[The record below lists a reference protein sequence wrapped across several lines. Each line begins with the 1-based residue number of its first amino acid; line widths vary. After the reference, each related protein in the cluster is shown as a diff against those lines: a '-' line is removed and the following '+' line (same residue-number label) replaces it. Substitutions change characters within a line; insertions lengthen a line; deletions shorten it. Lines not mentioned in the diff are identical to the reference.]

1 MKALKKVLL
10 DIIPVIVG
18 VLIALFVNDLKQ
30 NKEDKD
36 FIGQMLNSIDDEMQL
51 NKEDFDST
59 LIAQQAL
66 IDTIKTYVYDEKV
79 SIRDIL
85 VKEGIKVPLLKNSIW
100 KSFNNSKIELIDF
113 KLVSVLTEIEEQR
126 VFMNMVI
133 NGINNFS
140 SDYALVTESDKK
152 ILFIMRLEDLIDL
165 EKQVIGSFSEYQELR
180 KI

>member
-140 SDYALVTESDKK
+140 SDYALVTEADRK

>member
-165 EKQVIGSFSEYQELR
+165 EKQILGSFSEYQELR